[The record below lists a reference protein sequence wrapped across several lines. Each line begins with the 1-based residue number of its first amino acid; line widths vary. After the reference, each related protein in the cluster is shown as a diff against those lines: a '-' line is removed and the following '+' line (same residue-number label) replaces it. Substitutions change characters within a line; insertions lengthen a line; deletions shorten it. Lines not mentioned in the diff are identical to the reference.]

1 MNLFFSLFSIYICVC
16 VCVLNCNSSL
26 GFRVLRGVGGKK
38 EEREEKRTRNEKRRV
53 KERRRGHTDGFLSL
67 GLRS

>member
-1 MNLFFSLFSIYICVC
+1 M
-16 VCVLNCNSSL
+16 LNCNSSL

-38 EEREEKRTRNEKRRV
+38 EERKEKQARKEKRRV
-53 KERRRGHTDGFLSL
+53 KERRRGHTDGFLSI

>member
-1 MNLFFSLFSIYICVC
+1 M
-16 VCVLNCNSSL
+16 LNCNSSL

-38 EEREEKRTRNEKRRV
+38 EERKEKRARKEKRRV
-53 KERRRGHTDGFLSL
+53 KERRRGHTDGFLSI